1 MEYIFVAKRILR
13 IIKIYLKK
21 FYRKFI
27 SFCKDVLL
35 IFAVIMILWLIVMKI
50 GGWF

>member
-1 MEYIFVAKRILR
+1 MEYVFIVKRILR
-13 IIKIYLKK
+13 IFTCSLKR

-27 SFCKDVLL
+27 SFCKDALL
-35 IFAVIMILWLIVMKI
+35 VFLVIMILWLFVMKI